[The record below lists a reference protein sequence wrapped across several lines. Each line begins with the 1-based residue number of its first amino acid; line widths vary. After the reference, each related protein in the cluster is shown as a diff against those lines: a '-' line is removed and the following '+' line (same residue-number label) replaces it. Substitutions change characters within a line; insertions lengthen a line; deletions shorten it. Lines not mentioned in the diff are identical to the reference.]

1 MFLLISYI
9 TMFSPS
15 YSSSQRPLV
24 DKIEPP
30 NWWVGMKWNRLQLMI
45 YGQDLTDVSVSFQ
58 TDKLSAH
65 VVNTNS
71 SYAFVEVEISPGL
84 SAGNYPLDIIASGQ
98 SVTVDYPI
106 LEREVGERRHQG
118 FGVEDVVYL
127 ITPDRFAN
135 GDSSND
141 RVEGVMDDFDRLDP
155 SKRQG
160 GDLRGVID
168 HLPYLQDLGVTAIW
182 LNPVLENNGDNSY
195 HGYAATDLYRIDPRL
210 GSNSDYKALVD
221 QAHDFEIKVIFD
233 HVSNHIGIR
242 HPWVQDL
249 PTENWLNG
257 SPENHHNDKHYLLS
271 ITDPYADPNTENLLR
286 SFWFVDAMPDL
297 NQQDPFLANYLIQ
310 NTLWWIEYTGID
322 GIREDTYPYADQA
335 FLARWAEAILN
346 EYPNFNIV
354 GEIWATSSAY
364 IAMFQQESQLAR
376 DFETNLPCVMDFPL
390 SQAFRQYLEGEGS
403 LQGVYGVLAQDFLY
417 SDPKNLLT
425 FFDNHDMARGI
436 FIAKG
441 NSSKIKQVMTM
452 LLTIR
457 GIPQLLYGTE
467 INMMGGQSHIELRSN
482 FPGGFPGDERD
493 AFTKTGRTGEENEIF
508 VHLRKLLHLRKK
520 HRVLTSG
527 KMIHYPPTFDND
539 IYKYLRVGHDQTILV
554 LVNGYSEKRW
564 VDLSELSHWSNQGNQ
579 FVDLMTEEIL
589 HLDFTEGLWVN
600 GWDTLILLQNS

>member
-1 MFLLISYI
+1 
-9 TMFSPS
+9 
-15 YSSSQRPLV
+15 
-24 DKIEPP
+24 
-30 NWWVGMKWNRLQLMI
+30 MI

-249 PTENWLNG
+249 PTEK
-257 SPENHHNDKHYLLS
+257 D
-271 ITDPYADPNTENLLR
+271 
-286 SFWFVDAMPDL
+286 
-297 NQQDPFLANYLIQ
+297 NQ
-310 NTLWWIEYTGID
+310 TL
-322 GIREDTYPYADQA
+322 
-335 FLARWAEAILN
+335 
-346 EYPNFNIV
+346 
-354 GEIWATSSAY
+354 
-364 IAMFQQESQLAR
+364 M
-376 DFETNLPCVMDFPL
+376 
-390 SQAFRQYLEGEGS
+390 
-403 LQGVYGVLAQDFLY
+403 
-417 SDPKNLLT
+417 
-425 FFDNHDMARGI
+425 
-436 FIAKG
+436 
-441 NSSKIKQVMTM
+441 
-452 LLTIR
+452 
-457 GIPQLLYGTE
+457 
-467 INMMGGQSHIELRSN
+467 
-482 FPGGFPGDERD
+482 
-493 AFTKTGRTGEENEIF
+493 
-508 VHLRKLLHLRKK
+508 
-520 HRVLTSG
+520 
-527 KMIHYPPTFDND
+527 
-539 IYKYLRVGHDQTILV
+539 
-554 LVNGYSEKRW
+554 
-564 VDLSELSHWSNQGNQ
+564 
-579 FVDLMTEEIL
+579 
-589 HLDFTEGLWVN
+589 
-600 GWDTLILLQNS
+600 

>member
-98 SVTVDYPI
+98 SITVDYPI

-195 HGYAATDLYRIDPRL
+195 HGY
-210 GSNSDYKALVD
+210 
-221 QAHDFEIKVIFD
+221 
-233 HVSNHIGIR
+233 
-242 HPWVQDL
+242 
-249 PTENWLNG
+249 
-257 SPENHHNDKHYLLS
+257 HY
-271 ITDPYADPNTENLLR
+271 
-286 SFWFVDAMPDL
+286 
-297 NQQDPFLANYLIQ
+297 
-310 NTLWWIEYTGID
+310 
-322 GIREDTYPYADQA
+322 
-335 FLARWAEAILN
+335 
-346 EYPNFNIV
+346 
-354 GEIWATSSAY
+354 
-364 IAMFQQESQLAR
+364 
-376 DFETNLPCVMDFPL
+376 
-390 SQAFRQYLEGEGS
+390 
-403 LQGVYGVLAQDFLY
+403 
-417 SDPKNLLT
+417 
-425 FFDNHDMARGI
+425 H
-436 FIAKG
+436 
-441 NSSKIKQVMTM
+441 
-452 LLTIR
+452 
-457 GIPQLLYGTE
+457 
-467 INMMGGQSHIELRSN
+467 
-482 FPGGFPGDERD
+482 
-493 AFTKTGRTGEENEIF
+493 
-508 VHLRKLLHLRKK
+508 
-520 HRVLTSG
+520 
-527 KMIHYPPTFDND
+527 
-539 IYKYLRVGHDQTILV
+539 
-554 LVNGYSEKRW
+554 
-564 VDLSELSHWSNQGNQ
+564 
-579 FVDLMTEEIL
+579 
-589 HLDFTEGLWVN
+589 
-600 GWDTLILLQNS
+600 